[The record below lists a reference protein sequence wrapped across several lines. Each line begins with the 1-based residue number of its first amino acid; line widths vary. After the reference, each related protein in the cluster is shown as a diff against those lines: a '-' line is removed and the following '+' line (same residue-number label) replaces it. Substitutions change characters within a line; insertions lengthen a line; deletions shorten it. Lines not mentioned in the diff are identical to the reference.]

1 MWRKRNNKGF
11 TLVEIMMA
19 VAIIAI
25 LAAVSFVGVVGYLR
39 SMAQLERDAI
49 AKEIFISAQN
59 HLTMAEGQGYLGKSE
74 KTQKALYGTEETPG
88 SGIYY
93 YVVNNGAAADD
104 SGAFS
109 DGVLGL
115 MLPFGAIEET
125 VRMGSGYII
134 RYQAHPAAVL
144 DVFYSPSSGHRYMH
158 TPFVKPDDAS
168 TMAAKIANLR
178 GEDKKSA
185 RRNYGEG
192 GGAQASVI
200 GWYGGGAGLGH
211 GEELKTPEIKVINAE
226 RLTVEVTDPNPEGT
240 PLQLIITGVTSG
252 AQKAIDIIDIK
263 DTTHEPRSVGGAGKY
278 VITLDDITKAGM
290 RFRFLGSDNN
300 FNFQAGENITIQAV
314 SYRNDV
320 LTNVAY
326 SSKLTTNSL
335 FADLKMESTTSTDA
349 EGNVT
354 TTVNSSKAIITN
366 VRHLENL
373 GEDISSVDSTNLK
386 LNAAEQ
392 SSDLSWETFKSQIKG
407 ESITDFSIYFDDDD
421 DDDDDTETAETVG
434 YYKPVEVSY
443 PLAYD
448 GMGHRISDVQVNH
461 TGNKGVFGTYGLEGA
476 ASGSVYSIQNLAIID
491 FKTNYKTESDSV
503 NAMIED
509 AGALAGSVINTN
521 VTNVIAYSSK
531 PEAVAAD
538 NVITANGSAGGL
550 IGSMTGGT
558 ITASAAALNVKTE
571 AGAAGGLV
579 GTVSGNASIIG
590 CYAAGHTKDAAYYD
604 STVSTD
610 PETGSTTATK
620 TEIYN
625 IQGTTIAGGLVG
637 SAGGANISYS
647 YSTCS
652 ASCGSGG
659 ITGGL
664 IGSGSGSITNCYA
677 TGLVKGASAGAFAGA
692 YAGAYTPAAG
702 KTCTG
707 NYYYEIINERE
718 VSGENGIT
726 GFGYLSAVSGEAS
739 TRGITALDETVET
752 YNSFCSGTADA
763 YPYDTTLID
772 YYQKKYNLKTVLD
785 LGYSVPDDKP
795 AYIEKY
801 FIQDHHGDW
810 PAPETFVINTAG
822 GGAAGG

>member
-25 LAAVSFVGVVGYLR
+25 LATVSFVGVVGYLR

-109 DGVLGL
+109 NGVLGL

-125 VRMGSGYII
+125 ARMGSGYII

-158 TPFVKPDDAS
+158 TPFVKPDAS
-168 TMAAKIANLR
+168 TMVANLR

-200 GWYGGGAGLGH
+200 GWYGGGAGLEH

-226 RLTVEVTDPNPEGT
+226 RLTVEVTDPNPSDT

-252 AQKAIDIIDIK
+252 AQKAINVK
-263 DTTHEPRSVGGAGKY
+263 DSTELRAERDVGGKY
-278 VITLDDITKAGM
+278 IITLDDITKAGK
-290 RFRFLGSDNN
+290 RFRFLGSDNDVS
-300 FNFQAGENITIQAV
+300 FLMGENITIQAV

-326 SSKLTTNSL
+326 SSKQTTNSL

-349 EGNVT
+349 DGNVT
-354 TTVNSSKAIITN
+354 TSIDSSKAIITN
-366 VRHLENL
+366 IRHLENL
-373 GEDISSVDSTNLK
+373 SEDISSVDIPVLK
-386 LNAAEQ
+386 VNAAEQ
-392 SSDLSWETFKSQIKG
+392 SSDLSWETFKTKIKG
-407 ESITDFSIYFDDDD
+407 TSVTDFSIYFDDNDNM
-421 DDDDDTETAETVG
+421 ETVG
-434 YYKPVEVSY
+434 YYKPVNVSY

-461 TGNKGVFGTYGLEGA
+461 TGNKGVFGTYGIDGA

-491 FKTNYKTESDSV
+491 FKADSDLLKTG
-503 NAMIED
+503 D
-509 AGALAGSVINTN
+509 AGALAGSAINTN
-521 VTNVIAYSSK
+521 VTNVIAYSRK
-531 PEAVAAD
+531 PATVAAD

-579 GTVSGNASIIG
+579 GTVSGDASIIG

-652 ASCGSGG
+652 TSCGSGG

-692 YAGAYTPAAG
+692 YTPVAE

-785 LGYSVPDDKP
+785 LGYSVPADKP

-810 PAPETFVINTAG
+810 PAPEIFVINASG
-822 GGAAGG
+822 GGS

>member
-74 KTQKALYGTEETPG
+74 TLYGTEEPVKKAGATGEEETSG

-93 YVVNNGAAADD
+93 YVVNDGVVKGDAD
-104 SGAFS
+104 AFS
-109 DGVLGL
+109 NGVLGL

-125 VRMGSGYII
+125 ARMGSGYII

-144 DVFYSPSSGHRYMH
+144 DVFYSPSRGHRYMH
-158 TPFVKPDDAS
+158 TPFTTADES
-168 TMAAKIANLR
+168 TMVANLR
-178 GEDKKSA
+178 GADNKSA
-185 RRNYGEG
+185 RRNYSEEN
-192 GGAQASVI
+192 SVI
-200 GWYGGGAGLGH
+200 GWYGGGEGLKH
-211 GEELKTPEIKVINAE
+211 GEELKAPEIKVINAE
-226 RLTVEVTDPNPEGT
+226 RLTVEVTDPNPGGT

-252 AQKAIDIIDIK
+252 AQKAIDIK

-290 RFRFLGSDNN
+290 RFRFLGSDND

-326 SSKLTTNSL
+326 SSKQTTNSL

-354 TTVNSSKAIITN
+354 TSIDSSKAIITN
-366 VRHLENL
+366 IRHLENL
-373 GEDISSVDSTNLK
+373 SEDISSVDIPVLK
-386 LNAAEQ
+386 VNAAEQ
-392 SSDLSWETFKSQIKG
+392 SSDLSWETFKTKIKG
-407 ESITDFSIYFDDDD
+407 TSVTDFSIYF

-434 YYKPVEVSY
+434 YYKPVEVLY

-461 TGNKGVFGTYGLEGA
+461 TGNKGVFGTYGKDGA

-503 NAMIED
+503 NEMN

-531 PEAVAAD
+531 PEAVGAD
-538 NVITANGSAGGL
+538 NVITARGSAGGL

-652 ASCGSGG
+652 TSCGSGG

-692 YAGAYTPAAG
+692 YTPVAE

-785 LGYSVPDDKP
+785 LGYSVPADKP

-810 PAPETFVINTAG
+810 PAPEIFVINASG
-822 GGAAGG
+822 GGS

>member
-74 KTQKALYGTEETPG
+74 TLYGTEEPVKKEGATGEEETSG

-93 YVVNNGAAADD
+93 YVVNNGAAVDD
-104 SGAFS
+104 AKAFS

-125 VRMGSGYII
+125 ARMGSGYII

-144 DVFYSPSSGHRYMH
+144 DVFYSPSRGHRYMH
-158 TPFVKPDDAS
+158 TSFTKEDESKMV
-168 TMAAKIANLR
+168 ANLR
-178 GEDKKSA
+178 GAEKKSA
-185 RRNYGEG
+185 RRNYSEDD
-192 GGAQASVI
+192 SVI
-200 GWYGGGAGLGH
+200 GWYGGGEGLKH
-211 GEELKTPEIKVINAE
+211 GEELKAPEIKVINAE
-226 RLTVEVTDPNPEGT
+226 RLTVEVTDPNPSDT
-240 PLQLIITGVTSG
+240 QLQLIITGVTSG
-252 AQKAIDIIDIK
+252 AQKAINVK
-263 DTTHEPRSVGGAGKY
+263 DKNEIRAEWDVFGGKY
-278 VITLDDITKAGM
+278 IITLDDITKARK
-290 RFRFLGSDNN
+290 RFRFLGSDNGVS
-300 FNFQAGENITIQAV
+300 FQMGENITIQAV

-326 SSKLTTNSL
+326 SSKQTTNSL

-354 TTVNSSKAIITN
+354 TSIDSSKAIITN
-366 VRHLENL
+366 IRHLENL
-373 GEDISSVDSTNLK
+373 SRDISSVDIPVLK
-386 LNAAEQ
+386 VNAAEQ
-392 SSDLSWETFKSQIKG
+392 SSDLSWETFKTKIKG
-407 ESITDFSIYFDDDD
+407 TSVTDFSIYF

-461 TGNKGVFGTYGLEGA
+461 TGNKGVFGTYGKDGA

-491 FKTNYKTESDSV
+491 FKADSDLLKTG
-503 NAMIED
+503 D

-531 PEAVAAD
+531 PEAVGAD
-538 NVITANGSAGGL
+538 NVITARGSAGGL

-692 YAGAYTPAAG
+692 YTPAAE

-739 TRGITALDETVET
+739 TSGITALDETVET

-785 LGYSVPDDKP
+785 LGYSVPADKP

-810 PAPETFVINTAG
+810 PAPELFVINASG
-822 GGAAGG
+822 GGS

>member
-1 MWRKRNNKGF
+1 
-11 TLVEIMMA
+11 
-19 VAIIAI
+19 
-25 LAAVSFVGVVGYLR
+25 
-39 SMAQLERDAI
+39 
-49 AKEIFISAQN
+49 
-59 HLTMAEGQGYLGKSE
+59 
-74 KTQKALYGTEETPG
+74 
-88 SGIYY
+88 
-93 YVVNNGAAADD
+93 
-104 SGAFS
+104 
-109 DGVLGL
+109 
-115 MLPFGAIEET
+115 
-125 VRMGSGYII
+125 
-134 RYQAHPAAVL
+134 
-144 DVFYSPSSGHRYMH
+144 
-158 TPFVKPDDAS
+158 
-168 TMAAKIANLR
+168 
-178 GEDKKSA
+178 
-185 RRNYGEG
+185 
-192 GGAQASVI
+192 
-200 GWYGGGAGLGH
+200 
-211 GEELKTPEIKVINAE
+211 
-226 RLTVEVTDPNPEGT
+226 
-240 PLQLIITGVTSG
+240 
-252 AQKAIDIIDIK
+252 
-263 DTTHEPRSVGGAGKY
+263 
-278 VITLDDITKAGM
+278 M
-290 RFRFLGSDNN
+290 RFRFLGSDNGTD
-300 FNFQAGENITIQAV
+300 FLMGENITIQAV

-503 NAMIED
+503 NAMKED

-772 YYQKKYNLKTVLD
+772 YYQKKYNLKSVVD
-785 LGYSVPDDKP
+785 LGYPIPAGKP
-795 AYIEKY
+795 AYIERY